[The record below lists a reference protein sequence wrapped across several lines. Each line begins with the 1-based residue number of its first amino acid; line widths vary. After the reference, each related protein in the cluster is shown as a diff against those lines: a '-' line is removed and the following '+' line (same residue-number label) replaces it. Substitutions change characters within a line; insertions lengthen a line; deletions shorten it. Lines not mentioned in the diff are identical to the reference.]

1 MAVAVR
7 EVTCKTALN
16 RTQGMPFAWSANPY
30 RGCAHAC
37 TYCYA
42 RKYFAR
48 MGRDIGAG
56 FDQEVEVRTN
66 FADVLRAELTRRP
79 DRESIAFGTATDPY
93 QPIEGRYAVMRRS
106 LEALL
111 EHPSPMS
118 IVTKGTLVVRD
129 RDLLEALSRH
139 TDVDVIFSICTL
151 DTSLWRDIEPATPH
165 PRQRLR
171 ALAMLR
177 EAGIHAGI
185 LLAPILPGL
194 TDDDATLDAVL
205 GAAHDAGAQFVI
217 PSVLKLDTQIKDF
230 VLDKF
235 RRHAPAVVERW
246 EADYPGSHPK
256 ASLRKDVDARVRA
269 AIRRT
274 PLTAG
279 SVY

>member
-1 MAVAVR
+1 
-7 EVTCKTALN
+7 
-16 RTQGMPFAWSANPY
+16 MPFAWSANPY

-66 FADVLRAELTRRP
+66 FAHVLRRELERRP

-93 QPIEGRYAVMRRS
+93 QPIEGRYALMRAS
-106 LEALL
+106 LEAVLD
-111 EHPSPMS
+111 HPSPLS

-129 RDLLEALSRH
+129 RDVLARLSRH
-139 TDVDVIFSICTL
+139 TDVTVIFSVCTL
-151 DTSLWRDIEPATPH
+151 DTALWRNIEPATPH
-165 PRQRLR
+165 PLQRMRALR
-171 ALAMLR
+171 ALR
-177 EAGIHAGI
+177 DAGVHAGI

-205 GAAHDAGAQFVI
+205 GAAAASGAAFVI
-217 PSVLKLDTQIKDF
+217 PSVLNLDHQIKDF
-230 VLDKF
+230 VLDKV
-235 RRHAPAVVERW
+235 RRHAPEVADRW
-246 EADYPGSHPK
+246 HADYPGSHPK
-256 ASLRKDVDARVRA
+256 AAVRKEVDARVRA

-274 PLTAG
+274 PLVAR